1 MCGKYV
7 VDKLSRES
15 LRLKVSARAR
25 ASSRGIE
32 SAASA
37 ARPRLASS
45 TPAPLSPITSSGP
58 TTGFA
63 ATGRPDASAS
73 SSTRP
78 KVSVNSGTRIRR
90 RSRRRRQASR
100 RAFRRRNALQES
112 ASEASSSPVRPQRR
126 PLNPADLVTEKRQI
140 FSIATRAQV
149 RKIGLGN
156 SKMLAA
162 RGRKRSQSTP
172 CDQRIKRTNPRVSS
186 SRPSVSVDT
195 IMPEPALWN
204 RRSRA

>member
-1 MCGKYV
+1 MHGHAQALWELRELRAQLDRDSRRVRQRRYLQSRR
-7 VDKLSRES
+7 VDPQLD
-15 LRLKVSARAR
+15 LQPLADPTQALQ
-25 ASSRGIE
+25 
-32 SAASA
+32 A
-37 ARPRLASS
+37 ARGQRCRSNL
-45 TPAPLSPITSSGP
+45 
-58 TTGFA
+58 
-63 ATGRPDASAS
+63 
-73 SSTRP
+73 
-78 KVSVNSGTRIRR
+78 GTRIRR
-90 RSRRRRQASR
+90 HSRRRRQASR

-126 PLNPADLVTEKRQI
+126 PLNPADLVTGNASRF

-204 RRSRA
+204 RRSNA